1 MIGGSLRSSN
11 HLSSGCCDPYSF
23 AAPPKCAC
31 SQPRGV
37 VGGRTGWSDGRGR
50 SGWWGG
56 QTGRNPRTGPRGA
69 NARGPVATAGCWR
82 RFVSPRHSAGFAP
95 AVPMI
100 ETRMMLGSVLGI
112 AVARPLPARSA
123 APRMVISASP
133 TIAEYPS
140 PALSPWDVV
149 ASQIS
154 ALQAEDSAPHPKPT
168 ALWRRTARL
177 ELTRVPCRGR
187 RAHLP
192 LRIARGQAHD
202 GKDEAHGGAFPSQP
216 FRLPV
221 ASPSRPLVGATRL

>member
-1 MIGGSLRSSN
+1 MRVRVRARVRVRVAAGLTEPTW
-11 HLSSGCCDPYSF
+11 LSPWLLSARTVQC
-23 AAPPKCAC
+23 
-31 SQPRGV
+31 
-37 VGGRTGWSDGRGR
+37 VGGLVRWKC
-50 SGWWGG
+50 
-56 QTGRNPRTGPRGA
+56 P
-69 NARGPVATAGCWR
+69 
-82 RFVSPRHSAGFAP
+82 P

-112 AVARPLPARSA
+112 AVARPLQARSA

-168 ALWRRTARL
+168 ALWRRPARL

-187 RAHLP
+187 RAHLS

>member
-1 MIGGSLRSSN
+1 MQRVSPAFLPSLV
-11 HLSSGCCDPYSF
+11 
-23 AAPPKCAC
+23 AV
-31 SQPRGV
+31 GV
-37 VGGRTGWSDGRGR
+37 VLQAEGRVEGVVLWRTW
-50 SGWWGG
+50 
-56 QTGRNPRTGPRGA
+56 NPEELAHVERPAGLLPPLRPGA
-69 NARGPVATAGCWR
+69 ARLVARGPASTPVY
-82 RFVSPRHSAGFAP
+82 FVEYSAGLAP

-112 AVARPLPARSA
+112 AVARPLQARSA

-154 ALQAEDSAPHPKPT
+154 ALQAEDSAPQPKPT
-168 ALWRRTARL
+168 ALWRRPARL
-177 ELTRVPCRGR
+177 ELTRVSCRGR
-187 RAHLP
+187 CAHLP

-221 ASPSRPLVGATRL
+221 ASPSRPLVGATRP